1 MRERGEKKEQISRI
15 KDKRIKKEKKISQ
28 AMFLIGISL
37 QKRREELF
45 GQHRLT
51 ERGGEGRGGGDE
63 LQEFERVHY
72 INFQNFIQ

>member
-51 ERGGEGRGGGDE
+51 ERGGEGGDE

>member
-15 KDKRIKKEKKISQ
+15 KDKRIKQEKKISQ

-51 ERGGEGRGGGDE
+51 ERGGEGGG
-63 LQEFERVHY
+63 
-72 INFQNFIQ
+72 